1 LATEEL
7 PPPTPRLDWLRQ
19 QWQGVKEKDICPV
32 CGLRPQG
39 RSDKAIRR
47 KVCDVCERR
56 RLNRSEQWLKDL
68 STTIWTDEVAD
79 DNGRLALIVARF
91 GMTHWLSGDSFNTVL
106 AFEPSIRQLKSR
118 IDFDLDDLVSDIKV
132 GLDHNQTFQSGT
144 LLDKLVPEEWRG
156 GSNAVKDFYDLY
168 VSDTDLGTASETP
181 NPELLALSLMRQ
193 FPSFAR
199 LRRVWE
205 TTRKFWE
212 ETQDAFKDTVGT
224 LSPRLW
230 LRGTF
235 VPGKES
241 PDTLGASH
249 VYEIMLGTERLSIVC
264 VKENEFL
271 TADNLHRMARLLDAP
286 EEYQKD
292 YCTAAMYVRDRL
304 LKGGLLEVQ
313 EPTGYGSPNKLR
325 GKLRI
330 TDVTPEVTPYV
341 PAIPILAEPRTFMAL
356 VPASKALDVAKA
368 IKSKYETEMG
378 KVRNRLPLTIGL
390 VFASSRTPLAAIL
403 DAGRR
408 MLKQST
414 NQEAWKIK
422 KIEPPPPP
430 FPQKRSIWPDEVGL
444 LMEKDGQSL
453 SMTVKTVMGDGRTED
468 VWYPYW
474 QVEHDEVGNAPSGR
488 TRQFTGPDGNQW
500 VHVCDLQV
508 GDEVCLMPSRFD
520 FEFLDTAA
528 RRFEISY
535 DKSKRRGTMK
545 SARPYYLE
553 QLDEI
558 ELLWRILCEGLATTQ
573 IKNLEGIIEAKR
585 TEWAGQREEV
595 FKQMVRDALTNA
607 NWRPGKR
614 PAGDKFDKLHQAAVN
629 GQLTDVVEVYMDI
642 LKLKCEADTVE
653 VNQ

>member
-1 LATEEL
+1 
-7 PPPTPRLDWLRQ
+7 
-19 QWQGVKEKDICPV
+19 
-32 CGLRPQG
+32 
-39 RSDKAIRR
+39 
-47 KVCDVCERR
+47 
-56 RLNRSEQWLKDL
+56 
-68 STTIWTDEVAD
+68 
-79 DNGRLALIVARF
+79 
-91 GMTHWLSGDSFNTVL
+91 
-106 AFEPSIRQLKSR
+106 
-118 IDFDLDDLVSDIKV
+118 
-132 GLDHNQTFQSGT
+132 
-144 LLDKLVPEEWRG
+144 
-156 GSNAVKDFYDLY
+156 
-168 VSDTDLGTASETP
+168 
-181 NPELLALSLMRQ
+181 
-193 FPSFAR
+193 
-199 LRRVWE
+199 
-205 TTRKFWE
+205 
-212 ETQDAFKDTVGT
+212 
-224 LSPRLW
+224 
-230 LRGTF
+230 
-235 VPGKES
+235 
-241 PDTLGASH
+241 
-249 VYEIMLGTERLSIVC
+249 
-264 VKENEFL
+264 
-271 TADNLHRMARLLDAP
+271 MARLLDAP

-330 TDVTPEVTPYV
+330 TDVTPEATPYV

-368 IKSKYETEMG
+368 IKTKYETEMG

-408 MLKQST
+408 MLRQPT
-414 NQEAWKIK
+414 DQESWKVEE
-422 KIEPPPPP
+422 IEPPL
-430 FPQKRSIWPDEVGL
+430 SLGSWPDEVTLTLG
-444 LMEKDGQSL
+444 KNGRSV
-453 SMTVKTVMGDGRTED
+453 SVIVRTIMGDGKTED

-474 QVEHDEVGNAPSGR
+474 RVERDANGHAPSGR
-488 TRQFTGPDGNQW
+488 TRQFIGPDGNQW

-545 SARPYYLE
+545 SARPCYLE

-558 ELLWRILCEGLATTQ
+558 ESLWCILSEGLATTQ

-585 TEWAGQREEV
+585 TEWAGQNEEV

-629 GQLTDVVEVYMDI
+629 GQLADVVELFMDI
-642 LKLKCEADTVE
+642 LKSKPKADTVE